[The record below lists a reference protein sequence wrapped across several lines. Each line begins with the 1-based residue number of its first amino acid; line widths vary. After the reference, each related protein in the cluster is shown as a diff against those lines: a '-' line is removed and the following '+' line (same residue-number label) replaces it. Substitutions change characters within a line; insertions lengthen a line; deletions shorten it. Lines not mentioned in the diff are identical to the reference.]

1 MADDVPLIQA
11 DSASSWAVCDGLS
24 KSQDEQRPGV
34 EGKPGFPGV
43 IAPLPVPQRLLL
55 LMEHS
60 LDFVE
65 LLGAE
70 GVIEGVSAA
79 IKPLGG
85 YDPQEL
91 IGCKYQDIIHP
102 DDRVRAAKAFSR
114 VLRGDRAE
122 TVTLRY
128 HRKDGSW
135 RTVQAST
142 RNFLKDPA
150 VRAVVVLTRDVTDQF
165 NAEASLVQ
173 SNAELARL
181 SKQLIVAKKEERSY
195 LAAELHDDV
204 QNILVGLRMHMEPS
218 RRTPTA
224 YLPTG
229 LVNTWIE
236 LVQEAI
242 DHLHELT
249 IALRAPIIDERGL
262 PTALRRYIDRLSLAQ
277 GQNVVF
283 ETDADVGPMA
293 PDVALACLRIVQE
306 ALTNAVKHS
315 GAQNLQVCLRR
326 VDHDV
331 TVSIRDDGVGF
342 DVQLARARAMDA
354 ESVGLLTM
362 RERAALAGGFFKID
376 SSPGHGTRVCA
387 SFPAE
392 HGARRPEGL
401 RSN

>member
-1 MADDVPLIQA
+1 VT
-11 DSASSWAVCDGLS
+11 
-24 KSQDEQRPGV
+24 
-34 EGKPGFPGV
+34 
-43 IAPLPVPQRLLL
+43 APLPVPQRLLL

-85 YDPQEL
+85 YDPQDL
-91 IGCKYQDIIHP
+91 IGCKYQDILHP
-102 DDRVRAAKAFSR
+102 DDRVRAANAFSR
-114 VLRGDRAE
+114 ALRGDRAE

-128 HRKDGSW
+128 HRKDGTW

-165 NAEASLVQ
+165 NAEASLAQ
-173 SNAELARL
+173 SNAELGRL

-229 LVNTWIE
+229 LVDTWIE

-262 PTALRRYIDRLSLAQ
+262 PTTLRRHIDRLSLAQ
-277 GQNVVF
+277 GQNIVL
-283 ETDADVGPMA
+283 ETDADVGPIA
-293 PDVALACLRIVQE
+293 PDVAIACLRIAQE
-306 ALTNAVKHS
+306 ALANAVKHS
-315 GAQNLQVCLRR
+315 GAKNLQVSLTR
-326 VDHDV
+326 VEHDV

-354 ESVGLLTM
+354 GSVGLLTM
-362 RERAALAGGFFKID
+362 RERAALAGGFLKID
-376 SSPGHGTRVCA
+376 SSPGHGTCVCA
-387 SFPAE
+387 SFSAE
-392 HGARRPEGL
+392 HGARQAEGAAHHEPL
-401 RSN
+401 RDALPN